1 MQVGA
6 FSLLFQNVSVNPGGI
21 LKILSL
27 DCFAVFLVCDMCE
40 TTSGNCKNG
49 FLRLQ
54 KLFIR
59 KCCELNE
66 NEVMLKLKL

>member
-27 DCFAVFLVCDMCE
+27 DCFAFFLCATCAKPLPVIVKMA
-40 TTSGNCKNG
+40 S
-49 FLRLQ
+49 F
-54 KLFIR
+54 
-59 KCCELNE
+59 
-66 NEVMLKLKL
+66 V

>member
-27 DCFAVFLVCDMCE
+27 DCFAFFLCATCAKPLPVIVKMA
-40 TTSGNCKNG
+40 SFVYKS
-49 FLRLQ
+49 FLS
-54 KLFIR
+54 
-59 KCCELNE
+59 ESVVN
-66 NEVMLKLKL
+66 